1 MSPDVPAQVF
11 GGLPF
16 EQYLEVEVYDVVVME
31 VLDSPG
37 VKWFRQ
43 QKDAGHSTCISV
55 A

>member
-1 MSPDVPAQVF
+1 MLEQAIGS
-11 GGLPF
+11 LPN

-43 QKDAGHSTCISV
+43 QKGAVHSTCISV